1 MLNRGFVLVY
11 LSERPRGSAHAPD
24 TGSYFD
30 ELLDVEGI
38 AEQPGKNCTTAATKP
53 EATGELR
60 PTVAGEQI
68 RGRIVDRDVGK
79 GDMRLLSWLVIEKE
93 EEGQEVNGTDGC

>member
-1 MLNRGFVLVY
+1 MFNRGFVLVY
-11 LSERPRGSAHAPD
+11 LREKPRGSAHAPD
-24 TGSYFD
+24 TGSDFD
-30 ELLDVEGI
+30 ELLNVEGI

-68 RGRIVDRDVGK
+68 CGRTVDSDVGK
-79 GDMRLLSWLVIEKE
+79 RDMRLLSWLVIEKE

>member
-24 TGSYFD
+24 TGSDFD